1 MNLARRAKF
10 SARCFSRTR
19 ISNGTID
26 ALAKTCFALSPRP
39 PPLSPPNRSQLCGQK
54 TPDADHTA
62 FRAMQETIVG
72 EFPAGRILTP
82 RQVRGDY
89 ETLTEAVN
97 TASSFSKYA
106 ASSSSSPEEEEE
118 EEVDGGVGA
127 DGSGSDGSA
136 AEELKGGWPL
146 VDDTRGM
153 VLFIIDYQSTNIL
166 CRPAVRKVGKN
177 APSGTPT
184 CSFVLHGSVVCSPP
198 PQEPME
204 RPSQGHLTY
213 VCMYQ

>member
-1 MNLARRAKF
+1 
-10 SARCFSRTR
+10 
-19 ISNGTID
+19 
-26 ALAKTCFALSPRP
+26 
-39 PPLSPPNRSQLCGQK
+39 
-54 TPDADHTA
+54 
-62 FRAMQETIVG
+62 MQETIVG

-89 ETLTEAVN
+89 ETLTEAIN

-118 EEVDGGVGA
+118 EVDGGVGA
-127 DGSGSDGSA
+127 DGSGSNGSA

-198 PQEPME
+198 PRNNGTPISG
-204 RPSQGHLTY
+204 PSH
-213 VCMYQ
+213 VCM